1 MVASA
6 DSFLSEDR
14 LRRDLRLPS
23 REAGAPADD
32 TTLLIEGY
40 RLAAIEYLE
49 AKTGRYILDREV
61 SFEAGDP
68 LALYPYPIYRNYYY
82 HLSFCTSEFQ
92 RVQSLKFFAAGDG
105 KQPTGVIDLN
115 DVRVIARDNFDFTIM
130 RNDRTYFDYGL
141 YLITCSVGIE
151 ETDQRYGGLQNIA
164 SALTNH
170 LFNLKG
176 KLESNDTI
184 ERIIMP
190 YRHMKPKS
198 TPVEYA

>member
-1 MVASA
+1 MCIR
-6 DSFLSEDR
+6 DRSF
-14 LRRDLRLPS
+14 
-23 REAGAPADD
+23 
-32 TTLLIEGY
+32 T
-40 RLAAIEYLE
+40 
-49 AKTGRYILDREV
+49 
-61 SFEAGDP
+61 
-68 LALYPYPIYRNYYY
+68 
-82 HLSFCTSEFQ
+82 TSEFQ
-92 RVQSLKFFAAGDG
+92 RVRSLNFFQAGDG
-105 KQPTGVIDLN
+105 KQPTGVINLD
-115 DVRVIARDNFDFTIM
+115 DVRVIARDNFDFNIM

-164 SALTNH
+164 SALANH

-190 YRHMKPKS
+190 YRNMKPKT